1 MAIPS
6 RASSFDDLL
15 CPQSQVARQ
24 SPQARDEALW
34 DCIARASEFASLDPD
49 VMARYYAGD
58 PNPWRWHN
66 LTVWLSASTRREIEE
81 GARAL
86 VKSARAQIDKLLDP
100 RAPTFFTP
108 RKYHSLRIGANE
120 EKLVD
125 CAYNFSRTIDHFTY
139 IAEMANVWDLLTV
152 EFLWERLGLLE
163 AAGCPPQ
170 GHPERV
176 RILTPPRR
184 DEWDE
189 LEGLRRRKEEAEI
202 AEADS
207 LCRAY
212 APLFARFTLDQMAN
226 YLDKKPIP
234 ERWALITS
242 CLTPGQ
248 LRKVERLAKAKYDEQ
263 LRHLAY
269 LDECDAR
276 RRR

>member
-1 MAIPS
+1 MRIETSTDSDRDLSGPGLRPTWPELGPLLGSAPTLPVGRERRRRHG
-6 RASSFDDLL
+6 RARL
-15 CPQSQVARQ
+15 PKPAWPAR
-24 SPQARDEALW
+24 L
-34 DCIARASEFASLDPD
+34 
-49 VMARYYAGD
+49 G
-58 PNPWRWHN
+58 RWHN